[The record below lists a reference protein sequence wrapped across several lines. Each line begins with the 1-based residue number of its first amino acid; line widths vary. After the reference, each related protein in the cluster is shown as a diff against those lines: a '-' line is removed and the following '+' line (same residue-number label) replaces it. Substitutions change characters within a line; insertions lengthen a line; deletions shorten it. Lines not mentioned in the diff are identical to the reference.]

1 MTFEEF
7 AEYIA
12 RQFRE
17 NPHAASWTV
26 TNPDL
31 WFCAGTETVEL
42 RESR

>member
-31 WFCAGTETVEL
+31 WFYPYGESIEL